1 MYRRQAG
8 NEKTIERLMK
18 KHLMTLTMLCAPL
31 FSFAQVGIGT
41 TTPNVKAILDLSST
55 SQGLIIPRLTST
67 QKIQIQP
74 TADEAGMLIFQTD
87 ISSRGLYYFDGSN
100 WVAPIPNGTNAGQT
114 MKWDG
119 TKWTYA
125 SNLFNQGTSIGIGTT
140 SPANQLH
147 IQSAAA
153 AYTRLQLTN
162 NTTGT
167 TGNDG
172 LLVGVAQ
179 SNGHAHLLQNEN
191 KPLWMGTSG
200 VERMR
205 IDSAGNVGIG
215 RTNPA
220 ATLDVNGTVK
230 IGANGSIIHSI
241 LKQTVE
247 VQIPAIEYG
256 SEGMVE
262 IPFANCLTDGA
273 VYVSPASSLSG
284 LMISYARVCTPGNVE
299 VKFMNMN
306 PEMEEPMTMTFHI
319 SVIQ

>member
-1 MYRRQAG
+1 
-8 NEKTIERLMK
+8 
-18 KHLMTLTMLCAPL
+18 MTLTMLCAPL
-31 FSFAQVGIGT
+31 FSYAQVGIGT
-41 TTPNVKAILDLSST
+41 TTPNVKAVLDLAST
-55 SQGLIIPRLTST
+55 SQGLIIPRLTAT
-67 QKIQIQP
+67 QKIEMQP
-74 TADEAGMLIFQTD
+74 TANEAGMMIFQTD
-87 ISSRGLYYFDGSN
+87 MSSRGLYYFDGSN
-100 WVAPIPNGTNAGQT
+100 WVAPVPNGTTSGQT
-114 MKWDG
+114 IKWDG
-119 TKWTYA
+119 AKWTYA
-125 SNLFNQGTSIGIGTT
+125 NNLFNQGNSIGIGTS

-153 AYTRLQLTN
+153 ANTRLQLTN

-167 TGNDG
+167 SGTDG

-179 SNGHAHLLQNEN
+179 SNGSAHLLQNEN
-191 KPLWMGTSG
+191 KPLWFGTSG
-200 VERMR
+200 AERMR

-220 ATLDVNGTVK
+220 ATLDVNGTLRV
-230 IGANGSIIHSI
+230 GANGSIIHSI
-241 LKQTVE
+241 LKQTIE

-256 SEGMVE
+256 TEGMVE

-273 VYVSPASSLSG
+273 VHISPATSLSG
-284 LMISYARVCTPGNVE
+284 LMIAYARVCTPGHVE